1 MQEWLG
7 VVFQVLQHG
16 EASSVFDR
24 QDSVGSV

>member
-1 MQEWLG
+1 MQEWRG

-16 EASSVFDR
+16 AASSVFER